1 VIFVLFCFF
10 FCLFYDVSRHLYEK
24 KMKMKK
30 KKKKRKEKEKETTNT
45 CICFKW
51 NGEIDEMR
59 IVELFLVVIVWGVFL
74 SQNI

>member
-1 VIFVLFCFF
+1 
-10 FCLFYDVSRHLYEK
+10 
-24 KMKMKK
+24 MKMKK
-30 KKKKRKEKEKETTNT
+30 KKKKRKEKEKETTKT
-45 CICFKW
+45 CMCFQW